1 MTSDTPRTDAEWA
14 STWQT
19 ERRLHELCL
28 QLERELAISLENQLK
43 TQAEVERLKG
53 FLHRSLQLS
62 EGFRVAL
69 SGVTGGEV
77 TCTHREK
84 LMREISTLY
93 PKTTTNK

>member
-1 MTSDTPRTDAEWA
+1 MTTDTPRTDAAKVDKVGMTFVWVEFA
-14 STWQT
+14 
-19 ERRLHELCL
+19 EE
-28 QLERELAISLENQLK
+28 LERELATSK
-43 TQAEVERLKG
+43 AEVERLKG